1 MTLNFEAFEVFTFDC
16 YGTII
21 DWESGI
27 LNTIRPLLQGH
38 DITLPDDR
46 ILTYYAEAEAEVES
60 GIFVPYK
67 TVLRSVLSKFGAEF
81 GFSPTEPELNAFQ
94 TSVHDWPPFSDSI
107 EALRSLQRHYKLVVL
122 SNIDDELFAH
132 SQALLGI
139 EFHRVFTAQQIGSY
153 KPAMGNFEY
162 ALNALEIPRQRV
174 LHVAQ
179 SLFHDIAPAGKLGLS
194 TVWVNRR
201 HDKDGS
207 GATPIAEANPDLE
220 VPDLKTLASIAVT
233 SVEPNQ

>member
-1 MTLNFEAFEVFTFDC
+1 MTLDFEAFEVFTFDC

-27 LNTIRPLLQGH
+27 LNTVRPLLH
-38 DITLPDDR
+38 SHCVALSDDR
-46 ILTYYAEAEAEVES
+46 ILAYYAEAEAEVES

-67 TVLRSVLSKFGAEF
+67 TVLRSVLSKFGVKF
-81 GFSPTEPELNAFQ
+81 GFSPTELELDAFQ
-94 TSVHDWPPFSDSI
+94 TSVRDWPPFSDSI
-107 EALRSLQRHYKLVVL
+107 MALRSLQRHYKLVVL
-122 SNIDDELFAH
+122 SNIDDELFAY
-132 SQALLGI
+132 SKALLGI

-162 ALNALEIPRQRV
+162 ALNALEIPRNRV

-179 SLFHDIAPAGKLGLS
+179 SLYHDIAPASKLGLS

-201 HDKDGS
+201 HDREGS
-207 GATPIAEANPDLE
+207 GATPIAEASPDLE
-220 VPDLKTLASIAVT
+220 VPDLNTLASIAGTNVD
-233 SVEPNQ
+233 N